1 MNILLSI
8 KPKYAESIISGKKKY
23 EFRKVIFKK
32 NYIENVYIYCT
43 SPVKRII
50 GVFRVGDIIEDRP
63 ERLWEQLNEFSGLEE
78 KEFFDYFEN
87 IEKGFAIEIK
97 SIEKFED
104 PVDPA
109 KLIPGFV
116 PPQSF
121 YYVRFSLSP
130 GDFQDNGKNRTIEDY

>member
-8 KPKYAESIISGKKKY
+8 KPKYAESIISGNKRY
-23 EFRKVIFKK
+23 EFRKIIFKR
-32 NYIENVYIYCT
+32 NYIKNVYIYCT

-50 GVFRVGDIIEDRP
+50 GSFKVGDIIEDRP
-63 ERLWEQLNEFSGLEE
+63 IRLWEKLNKFSGLDEE
-78 KEFFDYFEN
+78 EFFDYFKN
-87 IEKGFAIEIK
+87 IERGFAIEIK

-104 PVDPA
+104 PVDPV

-121 YYVRFSLSP
+121 CYVRFSLSQ
-130 GDFQDNGKNRTIEDY
+130 GDFQDNGKNRTLEEY

>member
-8 KPKYAESIISGKKKY
+8 KPKYAESIISGRKKY
-23 EFRKVIFKK
+23 EFRKVVFKK
-32 NYIENVYIYCT
+32 NYIDNVYIYCS

-50 GVFRVGDIIEDRP
+50 GAFRVGDIIEDRP
-63 ERLWEQLNEFSGLEE
+63 ERLWDRLNEFSGLDEQ
-78 KEFFDYFEN
+78 EFFDYFGN

-97 SIEKFED
+97 NVEKFEN
-104 PVDPA
+104 PVDPIEV
-109 KLIPGFV
+109 IPDFV

-130 GDFQDNGKNRTIEDY
+130 REFRDEGKNSTLEDY